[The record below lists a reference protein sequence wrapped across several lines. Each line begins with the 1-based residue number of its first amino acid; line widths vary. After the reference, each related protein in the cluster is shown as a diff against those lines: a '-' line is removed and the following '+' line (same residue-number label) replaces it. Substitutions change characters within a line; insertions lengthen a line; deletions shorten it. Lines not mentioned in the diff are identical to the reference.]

1 MTLWRNLLRASLQ
14 ILDRHGSTPL
24 FFVPTAE
31 ACDECGTERDGIVVS
46 HMVETLPA
54 AQNLCMND
62 QLETSTGLHL
72 QATVCS

>member
-1 MTLWRNLLRASLQ
+1 MAKPLRVWSAPASLQ

-46 HMVETLPA
+46 RMVETLLP
-54 AQNLCMND
+54 
-62 QLETSTGLHL
+62 T
-72 QATVCS
+72 